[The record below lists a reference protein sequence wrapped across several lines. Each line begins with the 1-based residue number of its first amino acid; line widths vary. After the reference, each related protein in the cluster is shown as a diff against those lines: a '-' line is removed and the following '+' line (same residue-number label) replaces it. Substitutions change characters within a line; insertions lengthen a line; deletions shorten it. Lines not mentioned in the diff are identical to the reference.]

1 MRPASSSAARS
12 LGRRIRLTY
21 ASLLIVIGLPLAS
34 VGTGL
39 FRHLEGAARQ
49 IALVDSAGRLRQ
61 LADQSAESAWRV
73 SVDPAHHSPEEL
85 DDALDRWDAQA
96 RRLETLLAP
105 LCPTNAPLCRGLGG
119 LGDRQRAATDIA
131 ERLLFGASAPQR
143 LTQLRR
149 FDAFKAAY
157 ATDADQ
163 WTTTLVDTLGVRA
176 AGRIRF
182 AAAIAAAAAV
192 AALLLL
198 IFVLKP
204 AVRRLRNERA
214 ALDAMGDERA
224 RLAAVAERTD
234 NAVIISDTDGRIE
247 WINEG
252 FTRLT
257 GYSSA
262 EALGRIPAELLCGRD
277 TDPQSRYRMRQAQ
290 KQGADFR
297 DEFLNYRKDG
307 TSYWALVDGKPVRDA
322 AGQLAGY
329 ILLELDVSDRKE
341 AERLVAIT
349 TRRLTAAT
357 EAGGVGVWEWSVDAP
372 LIWLDPTARRLL
384 GMGEGSEALS
394 LEGLHARVH
403 AADRRSVEEAWQRA
417 LRDQGELRINFR
429 TGHDAAPNRHLTLIG
444 LFELDDNYRPVRLAG
459 VLLDETRAA
468 LARDLLLD
476 EKTRSEAALQ
486 RVESLQY
493 ALDQHAHV
501 VVTDLDGK
509 IIYVNDRQC
518 TTSGYRREELLGQSF
533 LVEVSGLHAES
544 LYAEIRA
551 RVDSGQVWRGE
562 LSNRAKDGHIYWTD
576 TTIVPFK
583 RPNGTI
589 ERFVSIR
596 TDITERK
603 LVEERLVRQDA
614 LLRSTSRLARV
625 GGWEYDPATDRLE
638 CSDVVY
644 EIYDL
649 PRGERL
655 SVDNL
660 GRSYP
665 PGIGEEV
672 RATLRRAIT
681 EGVAFDQ
688 TWPLVTTAGGARWVR
703 AIGEPQ
709 MLEGRCTRVVGVVQD
724 VTQARNA
731 AHALGEAKEAAE
743 AASRAKGE
751 FLANMSHEL
760 RTPLNGVIGMT
771 GLLLDTPLGPEQREF
786 AEIAR
791 SSGESL
797 LALIN
802 DVLDLSK
809 IETGNL
815 ELEDIDFDLHAI
827 VDEAVDAVALRAA
840 EKQLELL
847 IDIDRSCPTMYRG
860 DPTRLR
866 QVLLNLLSNA
876 VKFTEHGEVLLTI
889 EPAPAPVGRLALIGT
904 VRDSGIGIPPEQVA
918 RLFRAFAQADASTTR
933 RHGGTGLGLSISKRL
948 VEAMDGSIAVS
959 SEVGVGATF
968 TFQVMLGPSSTPEP
982 EVLPRPQSRLPA
994 LLVDDHPISRRILTA
1009 QLESAGFIVETAASA
1024 EEGLLVWESSR
1035 ARGRTTP
1042 LVVLDQ
1048 QLAGRDGTWLAAEIR
1063 RRDPEGICRM
1073 VLLTSLASRLDGEE
1087 RGRFDQLLTKP
1098 VKRGALLRMLEE
1110 LRGGARAPGIVA
1122 AEVPAGFEGRCVL
1135 LAEDNQVNQKLAVRL
1150 LEPLGLTVVVAQNG
1164 REALEQLS
1172 RQAFDAVLMDCQMP
1186 ELDGYA
1192 ATRALRAGSCGATNR
1207 ETPVI
1212 AMTANALAGDR
1223 EACIAAGMSDYVS
1236 KPVELVRLRV
1246 ALERAFG
1253 IGSSLPTPVGESD
1266 ASAPASA
1273 DVLDLEELLH
1283 QLDGDFGF
1291 VAELLTTFLDSAAA
1305 LVEQLTGNS
1314 TAEARRRAAHQLKGS
1329 AANVRATRLA
1339 RAAAALE
1346 RGDDLPRPELLEG
1359 VRMAWTVT
1367 ETAARAACASASA
1380 SAEAR
1385 HHGAGGRCGRTRSAD
1400 GCGAAG

>member
-1 MRPASSSAARS
+1 MRSAPSSEARS
-12 LGRRIRLTY
+12 LGRRIRLAY
-21 ASLLIVIGLPLAS
+21 ASLLIVIGLPLAA

-39 FRHLEGAARQ
+39 HRYLEGSAQ
-49 IALVDSAGRLRQ
+49 QVALVDATARLRGLAERSAASAWQ
-61 LADQSAESAWRV
+61 LTADPAGHGAQQLEAALARWDDQSRRV
-73 SVDPAHHSPEEL
+73 G
-85 DDALDRWDAQA
+85 AL
-96 RRLETLLAP
+96 LVP
-105 LCPTNAPLCRGLGG
+105 LCPGVPALCTRYAGL
-119 LGDRQRAATDIA
+119 AAA
-131 ERLLFGASAPQR
+131 EHGAAELAARLPAAASDAQR
-143 LTQLRR
+143 LIQLRG
-149 FDAFKAAY
+149 FGTVQASY
-157 ATDADQ
+157 STDADRF
-163 WTTTLVDTLGVRA
+163 TDALVGELA
-176 AGRIRF
+176 AHITGELR
-182 AAAIAAAAAV
+182 AAAAV
-192 AALLLL
+192 AAGAGIAAILLLW
-198 IFVLKP
+198 FVLKP
-204 AVRRLRNERA
+204 AVWRLRSERA
-214 ALDAMGDERA
+214 ALDALADERA

-234 NAVIISDTDGRIE
+234 NAVLITDTDGRIE
-247 WINEG
+247 WINDG
-252 FTRLT
+252 FVRMT
-257 GYSSA
+257 GFSA
-262 EALGRIPAELLCGRD
+262 ADAIGRIPSELLCGAD

-290 KQGADFR
+290 KQGAEFR
-297 DEFLNYRKDG
+297 DELVNYRKDG
-307 TSYWALVDGKPVRDA
+307 TPYWALVDGKPVHDA
-322 AGQLAGY
+322 EGKLAGY

-357 EAGGVGVWEWSVDAP
+357 EAGGVGLWEWSVDAP

-384 GMGEGSEALS
+384 GLTENSQALP
-394 LEGLHARVH
+394 LERLHAIVH
-403 AADRRSVEEAWQRA
+403 AADRRGVEEAWQRA
-417 LRDQGELRINFR
+417 LRNQGELRISFR
-429 TGHDAAPNRHLTLIG
+429 TGHDATSTRHLTLIG

-468 LARDLLLD
+468 QARELLLD

-501 VVTDLDGK
+501 VVTDLDGR
-509 IIYVNDRQC
+509 IVYVNDRQC
-518 TTSGYRREELLGQSF
+518 TTSGYRREDLLGRSF
-533 LVEVSGLHAES
+533 LLEVEGVNPEGLFATI
-544 LYAEIRA
+544 AA
-551 RVDSGQVWRGE
+551 RLDRGHVWRGE
-562 LSNRAKDGHIYWTD
+562 LANRARDGHVYWTD

-583 RPNGTI
+583 RPDGTV

-603 LVEERLVRQDA
+603 LAEQRLVRQDA

-625 GGWEYDPATDRLE
+625 GGWEYAPGTDHLE

-655 SVDNL
+655 RVENVNE
-660 GRSYP
+660 RYP

-672 RATLRRAIT
+672 RATIRHAIR
-681 EGVAFDQ
+681 EGVAFDR
-688 TWPLVTTAGGARWVR
+688 TWPLVTSAGAARWIR

-709 MLEGRCTRVVGVVQD
+709 MHEGRCERIVGVVQD
-724 VTQARNA
+724 VTHARNA
-731 AHALGEAKEAAE
+731 AHALSEAKEAAE

-771 GLLLDTPLGPEQREF
+771 GLLLDTPLGPEQREY

-809 IETGNL
+809 IETGHL
-815 ELEDIDFDLHAI
+815 ELEDIDFDLHAV

-840 EKQLELL
+840 EKDLELL
-847 IDIDRSCPTMYRG
+847 VDIDRSCPTVYRG

-876 VKFTEHGEVLLTI
+876 VKFTERGEVLLTI
-889 EPAPAPVGRLALIGT
+889 APGPAPPGRLGLVGT
-904 VRDSGIGIPPEQVA
+904 VKDSGIGIPPEQVA

-948 VEAMDGSIAVS
+948 VEAMDGSITVQ
-959 SEVGVGATF
+959 SEANAGATF
-968 TFQVMLGPSSTPEP
+968 TFQVLLGPGTAAEP
-982 EVLPRPQSRLPA
+982 EAPPRPSARLPA

-1009 QLESAGFIVETAASA
+1009 QLESAGFLVETAASA
-1024 EEGLLVWESSR
+1024 EEGLEAWASSR
-1035 ARGRTTP
+1035 ARGRTPP

-1048 QLAGRDGTWLAAEIR
+1048 QLGGRDGTWLAAEIR
-1063 RRDPEGICRM
+1063 RRDPEGACRM

-1098 VKRGALLRMLEE
+1098 VKRSALMRMLSE

-1122 AEVPAGFEGRCVL
+1122 SEVPPGFTGRSVL
-1135 LAEDNQVNQKLAVRL
+1135 LAEDNPVNQKLAVRL
-1150 LEPLGLTVVVAQNG
+1150 LEPLGLHVVVATNG
-1164 REALEQLS
+1164 REALEQLA
-1172 RQAFDAVLMDCQMP
+1172 RQPFDAVLMDCQMP
-1186 ELDGYA
+1186 EVDGYA
-1192 ATRALRAGSCGATNR
+1192 ATRALRAGDCGAANR
-1207 ETPVI
+1207 AVPVI

-1253 IGSSLPTPVGESD
+1253 TNALRP
-1266 ASAPASA
+1266 PAATEPGPAATQPAA
-1273 DVLDLEELLH
+1273 DVLDLDELLH
-1283 QLDGDFGF
+1283 QLDGDHGF

-1305 LVEQLTGNS
+1305 LVEQLGAS
-1314 TAEARRRAAHQLKGS
+1314 PSADARRRAAHQLKGS

-1346 RGDDLPRPELLEG
+1346 RGEDVPRPELIES
-1359 VRMAWTVT
+1359 VRLAWVAT
-1367 ETAARAACASASA
+1367 EAAARRARTAAEATAAP
-1380 SAEAR
+1380 R
-1385 HHGAGGRCGRTRSAD
+1385 QHGTAGH
-1400 GCGAAG
+1400 